1 MNKQICSYYQSIIK
15 EEVVTSF
22 NLLISISRS
31 QKKVWYNIMACL
43 SSSEKNKSEQYGFKI
58 VPESI
63 SDITADWCENILQK
77 GSTISNETKVT
88 ELTVQ
93 SLTNDTD
100 QDDGGGLSGA
110 TLLKLIP
117 TYGYVRITVGS

>member
-1 MNKQICSYYQSIIK
+1 
-15 EEVVTSF
+15 
-22 NLLISISRS
+22 
-31 QKKVWYNIMACL
+31 MACL
-43 SSSEKNKSEQYGFKI
+43 SRSENNKSEQYGFKI
-58 VPESI
+58 VPESM

-117 TYGYVRITVGS
+117 IYGYVRITVGS